1 MNSLKNVLW
10 GIVLVTIGIILGLNS
25 LNITNIDI
33 FFRGW
38 WTLIIIIPCLIDF
51 LDNKN
56 RTGNMIGLIIGIL
69 LLLASRDI
77 INFSLV
83 WRLAFPT
90 ILVLIGLSV
99 IFKNTT
105 LNKINSKIK
114 EINKRKTTQ
123 DKEYCSCFSGQ
134 KLDFSNE
141 KFVGCDISAIFG
153 GVDYNLLDSE
163 ITEDVVINASAIFGA
178 VDIVVPKGVNVKVNS
193 TSIFGGADN
202 KVKNK
207 KDNQPTI
214 YVNCTCLFGGIEIKW
229 VLLKKLL
236 NILPLLLQ
244 SS

>member
-10 GIVLVTIGIILGLNS
+10 GIVLVTIGILLGLNS
-25 LNITNIDI
+25 LNIMDIDI

-56 RTGNMIGLIIGIL
+56 RTGNLIGLIIGIL

-83 WRLAFPT
+83 WKLAFPT

-153 GVDYNLLDSE
+153 GVDCNLLDSE

-207 KDNQPTI
+207 KDNKLTI
-214 YVNCTCLFGGIEIKW
+214 YVNCTCLFGGIEIK
-229 VLLKKLL
+229 
-236 NILPLLLQ
+236 
-244 SS
+244 

>member
-1 MNSLKNVLW
+1 MKEKKMNSLKNVLW

-25 LNITNIDI
+25 LNIMDIDI

-56 RTGNMIGLIIGIL
+56 KTGNLIGLIIGIL

-83 WRLAFPT
+83 WKLAFPT

-114 EINKRKTTQ
+114 EINKKKTTQ

-141 KFVGCDISAIFG
+141 KFAGCDISAIFG
-153 GVDYNLLDSE
+153 GVDCNLLDSE

-214 YVNCTCLFGGIEIKW
+214 YVNCTCLFGGIEIK
-229 VLLKKLL
+229 
-236 NILPLLLQ
+236 
-244 SS
+244 